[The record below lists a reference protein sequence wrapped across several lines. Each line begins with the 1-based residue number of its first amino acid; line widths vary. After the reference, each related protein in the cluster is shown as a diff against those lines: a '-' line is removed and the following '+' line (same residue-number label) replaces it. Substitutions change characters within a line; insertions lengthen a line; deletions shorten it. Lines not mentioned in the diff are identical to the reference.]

1 MNYSNDLTTC
11 KTCGGTISKNAGV
24 CPHCGAHE
32 PTWSQNK
39 KKVFLTCIFLIIFI
53 SLVVILISVLGDNGV
68 ASEKIT
74 LSEFN
79 QIRTGMSYN
88 QVCEIIGGKGEL
100 MSSVD
105 LDIGYE
111 YATQIYTWWG
121 NGYEGSNANI
131 TFQGGKVVAKAQIGL
146 E

>member
-1 MNYSNDLTTC
+1 
-11 KTCGGTISKNAGV
+11 
-24 CPHCGAHE
+24 
-32 PTWSQNK
+32 
-39 KKVFLTCIFLIIFI
+39 
-53 SLVVILISVLGDNGV
+53 
-68 ASEKIT
+68 
-74 LSEFN
+74 
-79 QIRTGMSYN
+79 MSYSE
-88 QVCEIIGGKGEL
+88 VCEIIGSKGEL
-100 MSSVD
+100 MSAVD